1 MQTSIPSSSQFIQM
15 LTRRPKAN
23 ADGKEE
29 DNQPEAYNYI
39 SASISQLKELT
50 APAWK
55 QFVALQVPQQV
66 IIASLLAAV
75 LLGPLIVLSFFIPIT
90 VAGIVAVYCWVF
102 GASVFV
108 SHFEAALKEHF
119 SVSEE
124 VIHFIVISYLTSV

>member
-1 MQTSIPSSSQFIQM
+1 M

-23 ADGKEE
+23 ADGKEG
-29 DNQPEAYNYI
+29 DDQLEAYNYI

-55 QFVALQVPQQV
+55 QFIELQLPQQV

-75 LLGPLIVLSFFIPIT
+75 LIGPLTLLSFFLPIT
-90 VAGIVAVYCWVF
+90 IVSVVGIYCWVF
-102 GASVFV
+102 GVSVFI

-124 VIHFIVISYLTSV
+124 VQNLYYVSPYLQSRVYKKFTRMLIA

>member
-1 MQTSIPSSSQFIQM
+1 M
-15 LTRRPKAN
+15 LTRRPKVN

-29 DNQPEAYNYI
+29 DIQPDAYNYI

-66 IIASLLAAV
+66 IIASLLASV
-75 LLGPLIVLSFFIPIT
+75 LLGPLILLSFFLPII
-90 VAGIVAVYCWVF
+90 VAGIVGVYCWVF

-108 SHFEAALKEHF
+108 SHFESALKEHF

-124 VIHFIVISYLTSV
+124 VLHFILMAYSMLS